1 MDASPGAFG
10 VTARIAKGKFPLW
23 GPTGTVTIE
32 DDRLYLRRQN
42 GKAIADYAVHSVRA
56 ASLKRNAG
64 ASVRIWADGDA
75 YILDWGRPLE
85 GARWSLGEMG
95 AAIGTLGQM
104 PRKRAITTA
113 FLHALEAGGGQTDG
127 REQT

>member
-1 MDASPGAFG
+1 MDAPAGQFG
-10 VTARIAKGKFPLW
+10 VTARIAKGKVPLW

-42 GKAIADYAVHSVRA
+42 GEEIANYAVRDVRA

-64 ASVRIWADGDA
+64 ASVRIWAERDS

-95 AAIGTLGQM
+95 AAIGTLGQL
-104 PRKRAITTA
+104 PRKRAITTV
-113 FLHALEAGGGQTDG
+113 FLDALQTSGGQID
-127 REQT
+127 RR